1 MYKNYY
7 LNRING
13 DSMVGETIL
22 VVEDEGIS
30 AIEIQ
35 ESLESLGYHVPT
47 IAKSGNEAIQEAFA
61 IKPDLI
67 LMDITLQGDM
77 DGIDAAAI
85 IKSFMDIPLI
95 YLTALDDMETFQRM
109 MDTRATAYLI
119 KPIEEAE
126 LRNNVELAL
135 KNYELTKRELEEEKK
150 AGLKDVQIFMRSALP
165 ELVSKMPIP
174 ERSVFLSRFMR
185 LFEQNM
191 KPLFTSYAR
200 DNNQTPYDE
209 LDDQAKM
216 KIYLSWISQFYENLG
231 FRVQTRSRANRG
243 AMTVKKCS
251 WSPNKPQ
258 DIFLCLI
265 CQGIMKLTYS
275 WTNLPGNVE
284 EEPTTGI
291 LQSVCKFD
299 YNMDS

>member
-1 MYKNYY
+1 M
-7 LNRING
+7 
-13 DSMVGETIL
+13 
-22 VVEDEGIS
+22 VEDEGIS

-35 ESLESLGYHVPT
+35 ESLESLGYHVPA

-61 IKPDLI
+61 IKPDLV

-77 DGIDAAAI
+77 DGIDAATI

-95 YLTALDDMETFQRM
+95 YLTALDDNETFQRM

-119 KPIEEAE
+119 KPIDEAE
-126 LRNNVELAL
+126 LRNNIELAL
-135 KNYELTKRELEEEKK
+135 KNYELTKKELEEEKK
-150 AGLKDVQIFMRSALP
+150 AGLKDVHIFMRSALP

-191 KPLFTSYAR
+191 KPLFISYAR
-200 DNNQTPYDE
+200 DHSQTPYDE
-209 LDDQAKM
+209 LDDPEKM
-216 KIYLSWISQFYENLG
+216 KIYLSWISQLYENLG

>member
-1 MYKNYY
+1 
-7 LNRING
+7 
-13 DSMVGETIL
+13 MVGETIL

-35 ESLESLGYHVPT
+35 ESLESLGYHVPA

-61 IKPDLI
+61 LKPDLI

-77 DGIDAAAI
+77 DGIDAATI

-119 KPIEEAE
+119 KPIDEAT
-126 LRNNVELAL
+126 LRNNIELAL
-135 KNYELTKRELEEEKK
+135 KNYEITRKELEEEKK

-165 ELVSKMPIP
+165 ELVSKMPVT

-191 KPLFTSYAR
+191 KPLFTSFAR
-200 DNNQTPYDE
+200 EYSQTPYDE
-209 LDDQAKM
+209 LNDDEKM
-216 KIYLSWISQFYENLG
+216 KIYLSWISQLYENLG
-231 FRVQTRSRANRG
+231 FKVQTRSRANRG

-251 WSPNKPQ
+251 WAPTKPH

-265 CQGIMKLTYS
+265 CQSIMKLTYS
-275 WTNLPGNVE
+275 WTNLPGTVE
-284 EEPTTGI
+284 SEPTTGI

-299 YNMDS
+299 YNMGN

>member
-1 MYKNYY
+1 
-7 LNRING
+7 
-13 DSMVGETIL
+13 

-35 ESLESLGYHVPT
+35 ESLESLGYRVPA
-47 IAKSGNEAIQEAFA
+47 IAKSGNEAVQEAFA

-200 DNNQTPYDE
+200 DNSQTPYDE
-209 LDDQAKM
+209 LDDQEKM

-231 FRVQTRSRANRG
+231 FRVQTRSRANIG

-275 WTNLPGNVE
+275 WTRLPGNVAE
-284 EEPTTGI
+284 EATTGI

>member
-1 MYKNYY
+1 M
-7 LNRING
+7 
-13 DSMVGETIL
+13 
-22 VVEDEGIS
+22 VEDEGIS

-35 ESLESLGYHVPT
+35 ESLESLGYHVPA

-61 IKPDLI
+61 IKPDLV

-77 DGIDAAAI
+77 DGIDAATI

-95 YLTALDDMETFQRM
+95 YLTALDDNETFQRM

-119 KPIEEAE
+119 KPIDEAE
-126 LRNNVELAL
+126 LRNNIELAL
-135 KNYELTKRELEEEKK
+135 KNYELTKKELEEEKK
-150 AGLKDVQIFMRSALP
+150 AGLKDVHIFMRSALP

-191 KPLFTSYAR
+191 KPLFINYAR
-200 DNNQTPYDE
+200 DHSQTPYDE
-209 LDDQAKM
+209 LDDPEKM
-216 KIYLSWISQFYENLG
+216 KIYLSWISQLYENLG

-275 WTNLPGNVE
+275 WTKLPGNVE

>member
-1 MYKNYY
+1 
-7 LNRING
+7 
-13 DSMVGETIL
+13 

-67 LMDITLQGDM
+67 LMDITLQGEM

-191 KPLFTSYAR
+191 KPLFISYAR

>member
-1 MYKNYY
+1 M
-7 LNRING
+7 
-13 DSMVGETIL
+13 
-22 VVEDEGIS
+22 VEDEGIS

-35 ESLESLGYHVPT
+35 ESLESLGYHVPA

-61 IKPDLI
+61 IKPDLV

-77 DGIDAAAI
+77 DGIDAATI

-95 YLTALDDMETFQRM
+95 YLTALDDNETFQRM

-119 KPIEEAE
+119 KPIDEAE
-126 LRNNVELAL
+126 LRNNIELAL
-135 KNYELTKRELEEEKK
+135 KNYELTKKELEEEKK
-150 AGLKDVQIFMRSALP
+150 AGLKDVHIFMRSALP

-191 KPLFTSYAR
+191 KPLFISYAR
-200 DNNQTPYDE
+200 DHSQTPYDE
-209 LDDQAKM
+209 LDDPEKM
-216 KIYLSWISQFYENLG
+216 KIYLSWISQLYENLG

-275 WTNLPGNVE
+275 WTKLPGNVE

>member
-1 MYKNYY
+1 
-7 LNRING
+7 
-13 DSMVGETIL
+13 MVGEKIL

-67 LMDITLQGDM
+67 LMDITLQGEM

-191 KPLFTSYAR
+191 KPLFISYAR
-200 DNNQTPYDE
+200 DNSQTPYDE

-275 WTNLPGNVE
+275 WTKLPGTVDE
-284 EEPTTGI
+284 EATTGI

>member
-1 MYKNYY
+1 MA
-7 LNRING
+7 
-13 DSMVGETIL
+13 GEKIL

-35 ESLESLGYHVPT
+35 ECLESLGYRVPSL
-47 IAKSGNEAIQEAFA
+47 AKTGNEAIQEAFS

-67 LMDITLQGDM
+67 LMDITLKGEM
-77 DGIDAAAI
+77 DGIDAATI
-85 IKSFMDIPLI
+85 IKSFMDVPLI

-109 MDTRATAYLI
+109 MDTKATAYLI

-126 LRNNVELAL
+126 LRNNIQLAL
-135 KNYELTKRELEEEKK
+135 KNYEFRKKEIEDEKR
-150 AGLKDVQIFMRSALP
+150 AGLKDAQLFMRSVLP
-165 ELVSKMPIP
+165 ELVMNIPISD
-174 ERSVFLSRFMR
+174 RSVFLSRFMR

-191 KPLFTSYAR
+191 KPLFHKYAN
-200 DNNQTPYDE
+200 DYSQQPYE
-209 LDDQAKM
+209 NLDDEEKM
-216 KIYLSWISQFYENLG
+216 KIYLSWVAQLYENLG
-231 FRVQTRSRANRG
+231 FKVLTRSREDKG

-251 WSPNKPQ
+251 WSPSRPN

-265 CQGIMKLTYS
+265 CQSIMRLTYS
-275 WTNLPGNVE
+275 WTNIPGSVQ

-299 YNMDS
+299 YDMNREIL

>member
-1 MYKNYY
+1 
-7 LNRING
+7 
-13 DSMVGETIL
+13 MVGERIL

-35 ESLESLGYHVPT
+35 ESLESLGYHVPA

-61 IKPDLI
+61 IKPDLV

-77 DGIDAAAI
+77 DGIDAATI

-95 YLTALDDMETFQRM
+95 YLTALDDNETFQRM

-119 KPIEEAE
+119 KPIDEAE
-126 LRNNVELAL
+126 LRNNIELAL
-135 KNYELTKRELEEEKK
+135 KNYELTKKELEEEKK
-150 AGLKDVQIFMRSALP
+150 AGLKDVHIFMRSALP

-191 KPLFTSYAR
+191 KPLFISYAR
-200 DNNQTPYDE
+200 DHSQTPYDE
-209 LDDQAKM
+209 LDDPEKM
-216 KIYLSWISQFYENLG
+216 KIYLSWISQLYENLG

-275 WTNLPGNVE
+275 WTKLPGNVE

>member
-1 MYKNYY
+1 
-7 LNRING
+7 
-13 DSMVGETIL
+13 MVGETIL

-35 ESLESLGYHVPT
+35 ESLESLGYYVPA

-77 DGIDAAAI
+77 DGIDAATI

-119 KPIEEAE
+119 KPIEEAT
-126 LRNNVELAL
+126 LRNNIELAL
-135 KNYELTKRELEEEKK
+135 KNYEMTRKELEEEKK

-165 ELVSKMPIP
+165 ELVSKMPVP
-174 ERSVFLSRFMR
+174 ERSAFLSRFMR

-191 KPLFTSYAR
+191 KPLFTNFAR
-200 DNNQTPYDE
+200 EYSQKPYDE
-209 LDDQAKM
+209 LDDDEKM
-216 KIYLSWISQFYENLG
+216 KIYLSWISQLYENLG
-231 FRVQTRSRANRG
+231 FKVQTRSRANRG
-243 AMTVKKCS
+243 IMTVKKCS
-251 WSPNKPQ
+251 WAPSKPH

-265 CQGIMKLTYS
+265 CQSIMKLTYS
-275 WTNLPGNVE
+275 WTNLPGTVE
-284 EEPTTGI
+284 SEPTTGI

-299 YNMDS
+299 YNMEI

>member
-1 MYKNYY
+1 M
-7 LNRING
+7 
-13 DSMVGETIL
+13 
-22 VVEDEGIS
+22 VEDEGIS

-35 ESLESLGYHVPT
+35 ESLESLGFHVPS
-47 IAKSGNEAIQEAFA
+47 IAKTGNEAIQEAFA

-126 LRNNVELAL
+126 LRNNIELAL
-135 KNYELTKRELEEEKK
+135 KNYELTKKELEEEKK
-150 AGLKDVQIFMRSALP
+150 SGLKDVQIFMRSALP

-191 KPLFTSYAR
+191 KPLFTNYAR
-200 DNNQTPYDE
+200 EKSQTPYDE
-209 LDDQAKM
+209 LDDHEKM
-216 KIYLSWISQFYENLG
+216 KIYLEWISHLYENLG

-251 WSPNKPQ
+251 WAPNKPQ
-258 DIFLCLI
+258 NIFLCLI
-265 CQGIMKLTYS
+265 CQSIMKLTYS
-275 WTNLPGNVE
+275 WTNLPGTVE
-284 EEPTTGI
+284 EEATTGI

>member
-1 MYKNYY
+1 
-7 LNRING
+7 
-13 DSMVGETIL
+13 MVGETIL

-35 ESLESLGYHVPT
+35 ESLESLGYRVPA
-47 IAKSGNEAIQEAFA
+47 IAKSGNEAVQEAFA

-200 DNNQTPYDE
+200 DNSQTPYDE
-209 LDDQAKM
+209 LDDQEKM

-231 FRVQTRSRANRG
+231 FRVQTRSRANIG

-275 WTNLPGNVE
+275 WTRLPGNVAE
-284 EEPTTGI
+284 EATTGI

>member
-1 MYKNYY
+1 
-7 LNRING
+7 
-13 DSMVGETIL
+13 MVGERIL

-35 ESLESLGYHVPT
+35 ESLESLGYHVPA

-61 IKPDLI
+61 IKPDLV

-77 DGIDAAAI
+77 DGIDAATI

-95 YLTALDDMETFQRM
+95 YLTALDDNETFQRM

-119 KPIEEAE
+119 KPIDEAE
-126 LRNNVELAL
+126 LRNNIELAL
-135 KNYELTKRELEEEKK
+135 KNYELTKKELEEEKK
-150 AGLKDVQIFMRSALP
+150 AGLKDVHIFMRSALP

-191 KPLFTSYAR
+191 KPLFISYAR
-200 DNNQTPYDE
+200 DHSQTPYDE
-209 LDDQAKM
+209 LDDPEKM
-216 KIYLSWISQFYENLG
+216 KIYLSWISQLYENLG

>member
-1 MYKNYY
+1 M
-7 LNRING
+7 
-13 DSMVGETIL
+13 
-22 VVEDEGIS
+22 VEDEGIS

-35 ESLESLGYHVPT
+35 ESLESLGFHVPS
-47 IAKSGNEAIQEAFA
+47 IAKTGNEAIQEAFA

-126 LRNNVELAL
+126 LRNNIELAL
-135 KNYELTKRELEEEKK
+135 KNYELTKKELEEEKK
-150 AGLKDVQIFMRSALP
+150 SGLKDVQIFMRSALP

-200 DNNQTPYDE
+200 EKSQTPYDE
-209 LDDQAKM
+209 LDDHEKM
-216 KIYLSWISQFYENLG
+216 KIYLEWISHLYENLG

-251 WSPNKPQ
+251 WAPNKPQ
-258 DIFLCLI
+258 NIFLCLI
-265 CQGIMKLTYS
+265 CQSIMKLTYS
-275 WTNLPGNVE
+275 WTNLPGTVE
-284 EEPTTGI
+284 EEATTGI

>member
-1 MYKNYY
+1 
-7 LNRING
+7 
-13 DSMVGETIL
+13 

-35 ESLESLGYHVPT
+35 ECLQSLGYHVPST
-47 IAKSGNEAIQEAFA
+47 VKTGNEAIHEAFS

-67 LMDITLQGDM
+67 LMDITLKGDM
-77 DGIDAAAI
+77 DGIDAATI

-95 YLTALDDMETFQRM
+95 YLTALDDVETFNRM
-109 MDTRATAYLI
+109 IDTKANAYLI

-126 LRNNVELAL
+126 LRNNVQLAL
-135 KNYELTKRELEEEKK
+135 KNHETRQKELADEKK

-165 ELVSKMPIP
+165 ELVTNIPIS

-191 KPLFTSYAR
+191 KPLFHQYVRENSQET
-200 DNNQTPYDE
+200 YDSLSDE
-209 LDDQAKM
+209 DKM
-216 KIYLSWISQFYENLG
+216 RIYLSWISHLYENLG
-231 FRVQTRSRANRG
+231 FKVLTRSRTTLG

-251 WSPNKPQ
+251 WSPARPK
-258 DIFLCLI
+258 DVFLCLI
-265 CQGIMKLTYS
+265 CQSIMQLTYS
-275 WTNLPGNVE
+275 WTNLPGSVK

-291 LQSVCKFD
+291 LQSVCKFNYD
-299 YNMDS
+299 MDSTTP

>member
-1 MYKNYY
+1 M
-7 LNRING
+7 
-13 DSMVGETIL
+13 
-22 VVEDEGIS
+22 VEDEGIS

-67 LMDITLQGDM
+67 LMDITLQGEM

-191 KPLFTSYAR
+191 KPLFISYAR
-200 DNNQTPYDE
+200 DNSQTPYDE

>member
-1 MYKNYY
+1 
-7 LNRING
+7 
-13 DSMVGETIL
+13 MVGETIL

-35 ESLESLGYHVPT
+35 ESLESLGFHVPS
-47 IAKSGNEAIQEAFA
+47 IAKTGNEAIQEAFA

-126 LRNNVELAL
+126 LRNNIELAL
-135 KNYELTKRELEEEKK
+135 KNYELTKKELEEEKK
-150 AGLKDVQIFMRSALP
+150 SGLKDVQIFMRSALP

-200 DNNQTPYDE
+200 EKSQTPYDE
-209 LDDQAKM
+209 LDDHEKM
-216 KIYLSWISQFYENLG
+216 KIYLEWISHLYENLG

-251 WSPNKPQ
+251 WAPNKPQ
-258 DIFLCLI
+258 NIFLCLI
-265 CQGIMKLTYS
+265 CQSIMKLTYS
-275 WTNLPGNVE
+275 WTNLPGTVE
-284 EEPTTGI
+284 EEATTGI

>member
-1 MYKNYY
+1 M
-7 LNRING
+7 
-13 DSMVGETIL
+13 
-22 VVEDEGIS
+22 VEDEGIS

-35 ESLESLGYHVPT
+35 ESLESLGYRVPA
-47 IAKSGNEAIQEAFA
+47 IAKSGNEAVQEAFA

-200 DNNQTPYDE
+200 DNSQTPYDE
-209 LDDQAKM
+209 LDDQEKM

-231 FRVQTRSRANRG
+231 FRVQTRSRANIG

-275 WTNLPGNVE
+275 WTRLPGNVAE
-284 EEPTTGI
+284 EATTGI

>member
-1 MYKNYY
+1 
-7 LNRING
+7 
-13 DSMVGETIL
+13 MVGETIL

-35 ESLESLGYHVPT
+35 ESLESLGYYVPA

-77 DGIDAAAI
+77 DGIDAATI

-119 KPIEEAE
+119 KPIEEAT
-126 LRNNVELAL
+126 LRNNIELAL
-135 KNYELTKRELEEEKK
+135 KNYEMTRKELEEEKK

-165 ELVSKMPIP
+165 ELVSTLPVP
-174 ERSVFLSRFMR
+174 ERSAFLSRFMR

-191 KPLFTSYAR
+191 KPLFTNFAR
-200 DNNQTPYDE
+200 EYSQKPYDE
-209 LDDQAKM
+209 LDDDEKM
-216 KIYLSWISQFYENLG
+216 KIYLSWISQLYENLG
-231 FRVQTRSRANRG
+231 FKVQTRSRANRG
-243 AMTVKKCS
+243 IMTVKKCS
-251 WSPNKPQ
+251 WAPSKPH

-265 CQGIMKLTYS
+265 CQSIMKLTYS
-275 WTNLPGNVE
+275 WTNLPGTVE
-284 EEPTTGI
+284 SEPTTGI

-299 YNMDS
+299 YNMEI

>member
-1 MYKNYY
+1 M
-7 LNRING
+7 G
-13 DSMVGETIL
+13 GETIL

-35 ESLESLGYHVPT
+35 ECLESLGYNVPST
-47 IAKSGNEAIQEAFA
+47 AKTGNEAIQEAFS

-77 DGIDAAAI
+77 DGIDAATI
-85 IKSFMDIPLI
+85 IKSFLDVPLI

-109 MDTRATAYLI
+109 METNATAYLI

-126 LRNNVELAL
+126 LRNNIELAL
-135 KNYELTKRELEEEKK
+135 RNFQLKKKELEEEKK
-150 AGLKDVQIFMRSALP
+150 ASLKDVQIFMRSALP
-165 ELVSKMPIP
+165 ELVSNIPIS

-191 KPLFTSYAR
+191 KPLFFKYAKDNSEGSY
-200 DNNQTPYDE
+200 DYLTEKEKLQ
-209 LDDQAKM
+209 
-216 KIYLSWISQFYENLG
+216 IYLDWISNLYEDLG
-231 FRVQTRSRANRG
+231 FKVQTRARSDRG

-251 WSPNKPQ
+251 WSPSRPQ
-258 DIFLCLI
+258 DVFLCLI
-265 CQGIMKLTYS
+265 CQSIMRLTYS
-275 WTNLPGNVE
+275 WTKLPGSVK
-284 EEPTTGI
+284 EEPTTGV

-299 YNMDS
+299 YDLNAEHHKA